1 MQSAS
6 SPAGIQVGDLLPPF
20 EAMTADGRPINLDGD
35 ALAGRPRLL
44 VFVRDAEAPAVEA
57 ALQRLTAWAD
67 HLAHLDCRV
76 FVALP
81 LPPASAK
88 AKAAALGLPFTIL
101 CDPDLKAARALTP
114 AVLQASGPPL
124 ASLLLRPG
132 RQVQAVLGAETED
145 HGDVACAYVEK
156 LAPERAWQVQTGQ
169 QAPVLLLPDAF
180 SPADCQRL
188 LTVFAMQG
196 NEFVEPGHGI
206 KGRTA
211 DYKMRIP
218 DYGRNDRVDHW
229 VINQDTTQFIA
240 QRLFARVAPVV
251 QRAFQYKL
259 SRYERFRIGRYE
271 ASDDAK
277 GIIGAA
283 HGHRDNVEP
292 QVAHRRFACSVN
304 LNAEAHEGGGLVF
317 PEFSGT
323 EYAPRTGEAL
333 VFSSS
338 LLHQVMPVRQGTRFT
353 LLSFLFGES

>member
-169 QAPVLLLPDAF
+169 QAPVLLLLLIMVMLRSRTC
-180 SPADCQRL
+180 SPAARAVSPPQARPPVQVQSTC
-188 LTVFAMQG
+188 TG
-196 NEFVEPGHGI
+196 N
-206 KGRTA
+206 
-211 DYKMRIP
+211 
-218 DYGRNDRVDHW
+218 
-229 VINQDTTQFIA
+229 IA
-240 QRLFARVAPVV
+240 RSATPSWPAN
-251 QRAFQYKL
+251 
-259 SRYERFRIGRYE
+259 S
-271 ASDDAK
+271 
-277 GIIGAA
+277 
-283 HGHRDNVEP
+283 
-292 QVAHRRFACSVN
+292 
-304 LNAEAHEGGGLVF
+304 
-317 PEFSGT
+317 
-323 EYAPRTGEAL
+323 
-333 VFSSS
+333 
-338 LLHQVMPVRQGTRFT
+338 
-353 LLSFLFGES
+353 